1 MRVFER
7 VQKNE
12 KYSVENLNMTKNES
26 AVSPVIGVMLM
37 IVVTIIIAAIVS
49 AFAGDMSGGQSTAP
63 VASISC
69 SIVKNDANNAT
80 LTMTHLS
87 GDPINTANTRII
99 VSYKDAN
106 GNPMQSRTTGWLDTT
121 LKNSNGESVSV
132 TVPYL
137 ADPRVG
143 SLDKPESLANISY
156 GNYVWNTGQVITTGN
171 AVGFQNILGTAPSKV
186 NIGDTFNIKL
196 VDTTSQKTIYEKDVS
211 VR

>member
-1 MRVFER
+1 MK
-7 VQKNE
+7 QNE
-12 KYSVENLNMTKNES
+12 N

-69 SIVKNDANNAT
+69 SIVKPDADNAT

-87 GDPINTANTRII
+87 GDPINTRDTRII

-106 GNPMQSRTTGWLDTT
+106 GNPKQTRTSGSSVSIL
-121 LKNSNGESVSV
+121 NSAGTAVSV

-143 SLDKPESLANISY
+143 TLDSTGDDLTAINY
-156 GNYVWNTGQVITTGN
+156 GKYVWNTGQIITTGN
-171 AVGFQNILGTAPSKV
+171 AAGFAAILGVAPADV
-186 NIGDTFNIKL
+186 NIGDTFTIQL
-196 VDTTSQKTIYEKDVS
+196 VDTNSQKTLWEKDVS

>member
-1 MRVFER
+1 MK
-7 VQKNE
+7 Q
-12 KYSVENLNMTKNES
+12 NES

-63 VASISC
+63 VVSISC
-69 SIVKNDANNAT
+69 SMVKNDADNAT

-87 GDPINTANTRII
+87 GDPINTRDTRII

-106 GNPMQSRTTGWLDTT
+106 GNPRQSRTTGSPVSIM
-121 LKNSNGESVSV
+121 NSAGESVTV

-143 SLDKPESLANISY
+143 SLDNSNSLSDISY
-156 GNYVWNTGQVITTGN
+156 GNYVWNTGQIVTTGN
-171 AVGFQNILGTAPSKV
+171 AAGFKAILGVDPV
-186 NIGDTFNIKL
+186 DVDIGDTFSIQL
-196 VDTTSQKTIYEKDVS
+196 VDTNSQKTLWEKDVS

>member
-1 MRVFER
+1 MK
-7 VQKNE
+7 QNE
-12 KYSVENLNMTKNES
+12 H

-49 AFAGDMSGGQSTAP
+49 AFAGDLSGGESTAP
-63 VASISC
+63 VASIQC
-69 SIVKNDANNAT
+69 SIVKTNSTYAT

-87 GDPINTANTRII
+87 GDPISTKNTRII

-106 GNPMQSRTTGWLDTT
+106 GNPIQTRTSG
-121 LKNSNGESVSV
+121 SSVSILNSAGTSVTV

-143 SLDKPESLANISY
+143 TLDSTGSALTAINY
-156 GNYVWNTGQVITTGN
+156 GNYIWNTGQVITTGN
-171 AVGFQNILGTAPSKV
+171 AAGFAAILGKTPV
-186 NIGDTFNIKL
+186 NVAVGDTFNIKL
-196 VDTTSQKTIYEKDVS
+196 VDTNSQKTIFEKDVS

>member
-1 MRVFER
+1 
-7 VQKNE
+7 
-12 KYSVENLNMTKNES
+12 MTKNES

-49 AFAGDMSGGQSTAP
+49 AFAGDLSGGQSTAP
-63 VASISC
+63 VASIQC
-69 SIVKNDANNAT
+69 SIVKNDAGNAT

-106 GNPMQSRTTGWLDTT
+106 GNPKQARTSG
-121 LKNSNGESVSV
+121 SSVSILNSAGTSVTV

-137 ADPRVG
+137 ADPRAG
-143 SLDKPESLANISY
+143 SLTVAGSVTNISY

-171 AVGFQNILGTAPSKV
+171 AAGFAAILGVAPSAV
-186 NIGDTFNIKL
+186 STGDTFNIKL

>member
-1 MRVFER
+1 MK
-7 VQKNE
+7 QNE
-12 KYSVENLNMTKNES
+12 H

-69 SIVKNDANNAT
+69 SIVKTDANNAT

-106 GNPMQSRTTGWLDTT
+106 GNPMQSRTSG
-121 LKNSNGESVSV
+121 SSVSIANSAGSLVTV

-137 ADPRVG
+137 ADPRTG
-143 SLDKPESLANISY
+143 SLDKSDSVSNISY

-171 AVGFQNILGTAPSKV
+171 AAGFTAIIGPNPSAV
-186 NIGDTFNIKL
+186 SIGDTFNIQL
-196 VDTTSQKTIYEKDVS
+196 VDTTSQKTIFEKDVS

>member
-1 MRVFER
+1 M
-7 VQKNE
+7 KNME
-12 KYSVENLNMTKNES
+12 D

-49 AFAGDMSGGQSTAP
+49 AFAGDMSGGQSTTP

-69 SIVKNDANNAT
+69 SIVKPDAHNAT

-87 GDPINTANTRII
+87 GDPINTRDMRII

-106 GNPMQSRTTGWLDTT
+106 GNPKQTRTSG
-121 LKNSNGESVSV
+121 SSVTIVDSDGASQGV

-137 ADPRVG
+137 ADPRTGKLGDAAINYG
-143 SLDKPESLANISY
+143 SY
-156 GNYVWNTGQVITTGN
+156 TWNTGQVITTGN
-171 AVGFQNILGTAPSKV
+171 AAGFSAVTGKSPDDVST
-186 NIGDTFNIKL
+186 GDTFNIKL
-196 VDTTSQKTIYEKDVS
+196 VDINSQKAIFEKDVS

>member
-1 MRVFER
+1 MK
-7 VQKNE
+7 QNE
-12 KYSVENLNMTKNES
+12 QG
-26 AVSPVIGVMLM
+26 VSPVIGVMLM

-49 AFAGDMSGGQSTAP
+49 AFSGDMSGGQSTAP

-106 GNPMQSRTTGWLDTT
+106 GNPIQSRTSG
-121 LKNSNGESVSV
+121 SSVSLVNSAGNTVTV

-137 ADPRVG
+137 ADPRTG
-143 SLDKPESLANISY
+143 SLDKSGSLTNISY

-171 AVGFQNILGTAPSKV
+171 AAGFKAIFGENPSSV
-186 NIGDTFNIKL
+186 SIGDTFNIQL
-196 VDTTSQKTIYEKDVS
+196 VDTASQKTIFEKDVS